1 MRWLHIPL
9 AVLLLSAFAVAKS
22 ADEPLEALKARAEN
36 AKPQDQAHLFA
47 TIARREVNEADRLY
61 TEGDITNATKAVDDV
76 VHYAARAAEA
86 AQKSG
91 RHLKDTEILLRAT
104 ARRLDDVGRT
114 LNFEDRP
121 YVETAVRQVEKL
133 RQQLLDHMFGA
144 PAKESKQ

>member
-22 ADEPLEALKARAEN
+22 AEEPLDALKARAEN

-47 TIARREVNEADRLY
+47 TIARREVNEADRFY

-76 VHYAARAAEA
+76 VHYAARATEA

-91 RHLKDTEILLRAT
+91 KHLKDTEIVLRAT

-114 LNFEDRP
+114 LNFDDRP
-121 YVETAVRQVEKL
+121 YVEAAVKQVEKL

-144 PAKESKQ
+144 PSKESKP